1 MKNNNFNLL
10 FNDINKIMLLFKQQ
24 RKYLNNTTNF
34 KYEKKTTMLDG
45 LSFLLL
51 KTEKNST
58 QESVKIDIC
67 MNTSN
72 NITRQSL
79 IKRSDLITYNNLY
92 CLYNKLINKF
102 NLINSND
109 NFTIFDGGSYLQ
121 ITSSLKIKN

>member
-34 KYEKKTTMLDG
+34 KYEKKTTIIDG

-79 IKRSDLITYNNLY
+79 IKRSDLITYNNLC

-109 NFTIFDGGSYLQ
+109 NFTIFDGRSYLK
-121 ITSSLKIKN
+121 ITSSVKIKN

>member
-1 MKNNNFNLL
+1 
-10 FNDINKIMLLFKQQ
+10 MLLFKQH

-34 KYEKKTTMLDG
+34 KYEKKTNMLDG

-51 KTEKNST
+51 KTEKSST

-67 MNTSN
+67 TNTSN

-79 IKRSDLITYNNLY
+79 IKRSYLITYDNLC
-92 CLYNKLINKF
+92 CLYDKLINKF

-109 NFTIFDGGSYLQ
+109 IVSVN
-121 ITSSLKIKN
+121 KIGIRKYR